1 MLNIAPNRC
10 NVDQFSYFMVLL
22 LLLFWFWCAKYSL
35 VFVRHTQAQRYLKDT
50 SYRQVLPV

>member
-22 LLLFWFWCAKYSL
+22 LLLFWFQCAKYLL
-35 VFVRHTQAQRYLKDT
+35 VFVRHTQAEWIF
-50 SYRQVLPV
+50 SWSE